1 MDVDMNIDKD
11 IDKGIDMVLD
21 NKNITC
27 LVSHFNGNFKNIIY
41 YLNDKV
47 YSYNKINNDNNYDL
61 NIIIYNKNNNSNNK
75 NNNIDID
82 NKFFKNKNSIINVPN
97 IGVDAYDKLH
107 YIINNYDLLPN
118 IILFSTDSMFSE
130 PKKQKKIKFILDN
143 LHLLYQNSG
152 FLTGHIY
159 NIPPDECKFS
169 LDYYI
174 HKNIKRKLYKSSIR
188 PFDKWFSHFILGK
201 DTNINIKCDISN
213 IYICK
218 KSTFAVTKDLILSNS
233 KYFYVKLLGE
243 VSKNSKMG
251 HDSEVPHYL
260 ERAWVEI
267 FCKNDVNKMFHDF
280 YTYGKL

>member
-1 MDVDMNIDKD
+1 MD
-11 IDKGIDMVLD
+11 IDIDIDIDLD

-27 LVSHFNGNFKNIIY
+27 LVSHFKGNFKNIIY
-41 YLNDKV
+41 YLNEKV
-47 YSYNKINNDNNYDL
+47 YSYNKINNYDL
-61 NIIIYNKNNNSNNK
+61 NIIIYNK

-159 NIPPDECKFS
+159 NIHPDECKFS

-174 HKNIKRKLYKSSIR
+174 HNNIKRKLYKSSIR

-201 DTNINIKCDISN
+201 DSNINIKCDISN

-233 KYFYVKLLGE
+233 KDFYVKLLGE
-243 VSKNSKMG
+243 VCKNSKMG

-280 YTYGKL
+280 NTYGKI

>member
-1 MDVDMNIDKD
+1 MDLYRDN
-11 IDKGIDMVLD
+11 D

-27 LVSHFNGNFKNIIY
+27 LISYFSGDYKNIVF
-41 YLNDKV
+41 YLKDKI
-47 YSYNKINNDNNYDL
+47 YSYNRINNNNYEL
-61 NIIIYNKNNNSNNK
+61 NIIIYNKNSDKEIVFDIN
-75 NNNIDID
+75 ID
-82 NKFFKNKNSIINVPN
+82 NKFLKNNNNIINVPN

-107 YIINNYDLLPN
+107 YIINNYESLPN
-118 IILFSTDSMFSE
+118 IILFSTDSMFYD

-174 HKNIKRKLYKSSIR
+174 HNNIKRKLYKSSIR
-188 PFDKWFSHFILGK
+188 PFDKWFNYFILGK
-201 DTNINIKCDISN
+201 DSNINIKCDISN

-218 KSTFAVTKDLILSNS
+218 KSTFAVTRDLILSNS
-233 KYFYVKLLGE
+233 KNFYLKLLGE
-243 VSKNSKMG
+243 VCKNSKMG

-267 FCKNDVNKMFHDF
+267 FCKNNVNKMFHDF
-280 YTYGKL
+280 NTYMKL